1 MAYAMILQSGL
12 KVPGSQYVFS
22 PALAGIAAGL
32 AGVTNPVTGQPL
44 KLDIIGFDACLM
56 AMYEVGSVMAPY
68 AHYLLASELLE
79 PGTGWDY
86 SSLGRLVKGTLW
98 SGAAVNPAVGHNEAD
113 LADLL
118 INSFM
123 VRPQAGLVEG
133 HFPSHCV

>member
-1 MAYAMILQSGL
+1 MRVAAP
-12 KVPGSQYVFS
+12 VPT
-22 PALAGIAAGL
+22 GIAAGL

-79 PGTGWDY
+79 PGQGWDY
-86 SSLGRLVKGTLW
+86 SSLGNLVEGTRW
-98 SGAAVNPAVGHNEAD
+98 SGAAVDPAVGHSEAD

-123 VRPQAGLVEG
+123 VSSCYTKTAAVQCTGC
-133 HFPSHCV
+133 HI